1 MELLFGESD
10 RVKITFVDTLY
21 LRKLAYPAALLP
33 ELEAGVSDNSF
44 IRMALSPLSRYY
56 REVVT
61 RINDT

>member
-1 MELLFGESD
+1 M
-10 RVKITFVDTLY
+10 
-21 LRKLAYPAALLP
+21 LAYPAALLP